1 MERGARSSRQLR
13 QRRRNSSMR
22 PSLTMS
28 EEILAAAEGGS
39 VSSIPSADEKSK
51 MPGAPELVLPKG
63 PAFYS
68 RSIWLSPEMKRMRE
82 KYVSGIFFQK
92 YAAGLQAFYNKD
104 WEMAK
109 QCFNTV
115 LDEFDDGPS
124 RYFMK
129 QIKDNDG
136 VPPRDFLPYRR
147 D

>member
-1 MERGARSSRQLR
+1 
-13 QRRRNSSMR
+13 
-22 PSLTMS
+22 MS

-92 YAAGLQAFYNKD
+92 YDCGLQAFYNKD

-109 QCFNTV
+109 QCFMTV